1 MHIQVAAV
9 VLVVSTAF
17 LGAGCATVE
26 SMGHEPSDEG
36 VSFSVPASCSFVR
49 DALQPALL
57 DLKFTI
63 GTVDDS
69 GACDRDV
76 VAAMGISA
84 FSWGEL
90 VRVTLRE
97 GDAND
102 TVLSVT
108 TKRRLATNI
117 IAKGD
122 WSKEIHA
129 AVINQL
135 NAMGKL
141 SDQTK

>member
-9 VLVVSTAF
+9 VVVVSTAF

-76 VAAMGISA
+76 VATMGISA

-102 TVLSVT
+102 TIL
-108 TKRRLATNI
+108 RRLATNI

-129 AVINQL
+129 AVINEL

-141 SDQTK
+141 SDQTE

>member
-1 MHIQVAAV
+1 
-9 VLVVSTAF
+9 
-17 LGAGCATVE
+17 
-26 SMGHEPSDEG
+26 MGHEPSDEG
-36 VSFSVPASCSFVR
+36 VSFSVPVSCSFVR

-76 VAAMGISA
+76 VATMGISA

-102 TVLSVT
+102 TVL
-108 TKRRLATNI
+108 RRLATNI

-129 AVINQL
+129 AVINEL

-141 SDQTK
+141 SDQTE

>member
-1 MHIQVAAV
+1 MHIQVAAGLVV
-9 VLVVSTAF
+9 VLIVF

-26 SMGHEPSDEG
+26 SMGHELPDEG
-36 VSFSVPASCSFVR
+36 VSFYVPATCSFVR

-57 DLKFTI
+57 DLKFAI

-69 GACDRDV
+69 GVCDRDV
-76 VAAMGISA
+76 VATMGISA

-102 TVLSVT
+102 TILSVT

>member
-1 MHIQVAAV
+1 MHTRRASHGSVRPLNCGVRRPAIVYV
-9 VLVVSTAF
+9 NLPICVVVSTAF

-49 DALQPALL
+49 DALQQALL
-57 DLKFTI
+57 GLKFTI

-76 VAAMGISA
+76 VATMGISA

-97 GDAND
+97 GDANS

-117 IAKGD
+117 
-122 WSKEIHA
+122 
-129 AVINQL
+129 
-135 NAMGKL
+135 
-141 SDQTK
+141 T